1 MNETISRYW
10 GKVLQF
16 WKQIS
21 LKQKIMMGI
30 LFFVTLLIIAIV
42 IFNLS
47 KTEYSLAYTEL
58 TPADAASIQEYLTSN
73 NIPYQFS
80 NDLKSVGIPSTY
92 LTDVKLAVA
101 SQDLIVDGSQG
112 FDIFKENMS
121 TFGGITE
128 NQFEILNTD
137 ARAGE
142 IEQLINAIEGVSWS
156 KVVLNLPEESVF
168 ISPSGTEDQSYASVI
183 VSFKRNYR
191 IEQPIVD
198 TIYNLVRTSVRDLPM
213 ENITI
218 SSDLTGELLPSSRT
232 DTSSG
237 IQTGVAV
244 QQMQIKKQYELEIQ
258 RNVQNFLKQIF
269 IGDEHIAVNVFSTL
283 NFDQVNTQETRFE
296 PFDDDDQ
303 KGIVR
308 SIEEIQKS
316 YTGEDNPTGGI
327 TGTGDNDIPNYVATD
342 QNGVTSEEESESR
355 INYEIDEIT
364 SSIIKSPYIV
374 QDLTISVSIPSLSDG
389 DPNDPI
395 QVKAINDLTKEVESL
410 LVNIV
415 SASLADSGKQF
426 TEDQIT
432 QKVTVISRPSNGKLL
447 GNSEDPSG
455 IPSWAYGL
463 GAVALALVAGG
474 ALVAFRRK
482 QQRDNLYEQEEL
494 AYSSE
499 NDLSNLEIP
508 TKHVDDEV
516 KRQLEHL
523 AKSKPDEFVKIL
535 RTWLADE

>member
-21 LKQKIMMGI
+21 LKQKIMIGI
-30 LFFVTLLIIAIV
+30 LFLVTLLTLIIV
-42 IFNLS
+42 IYNLS

-58 TPADAASIQEYLTSN
+58 TQADAASIKEYLDSN

-80 NDLKSVGIPSTY
+80 SDLKSVGVPSTY

-121 TFGGITE
+121 SFGGITE
-128 NQFEILNTD
+128 GQFEILNTD

-142 IEQLINAIEGVSWS
+142 IEQLINAIDGVNWS

-168 ISPSGTEDQSYASVI
+168 ISSTGTEDQAYASGI
-183 VSFKRNYR
+183 ISFKRNYR
-191 IEQPIVD
+191 IEQPLID
-198 TIYNLVRTSVRDLPM
+198 TIYNLVRTSVRDLPL

-232 DTSSG
+232 DGGSG
-237 IQTGVAV
+237 VQTGAAV

-283 NFDQVNTQETRFE
+283 NFDQINQQEIRFE
-296 PFDDDDQ
+296 PIDEDDK

-308 SIEEIQKS
+308 SIEEIEKS
-316 YTGEDNPTGGI
+316 YTGEDNPSGGI
-327 TGTGDNDIPNYVATD
+327 TGTGDNNIPNYVGNNNNSLT
-342 QNGVTSEEESESR
+342 NEEESESR

-364 SSIIKSPYIV
+364 SSIIKSPYVV
-374 QDLTISVSIPSLSDG
+374 QDLTISVSIPSLNDSATATGGQPQTNPLSDE
-389 DPNDPI
+389 
-395 QVKAINDLTKEVESL
+395 VKKL

-426 TEDQIT
+426 TEEQIA
-432 QKVTVISRPSNGKLL
+432 QKVTVISRPSDYQVG
-447 GNSEDPSG
+447 GDIVDPPPDITWMYLVG
-455 IPSWAYGL
+455 
-463 GAVALALVAGG
+463 GAAALALVAGG
-474 ALVAFRRK
+474 AYTVYRRR
-482 QQRDNLYEQEEL
+482 QNNVLFDQEQEL
-494 AYSSE
+494 AYTAE
-499 NDLSNLEIP
+499 KEVPNLEIP
-508 TKHVDDEV
+508 RAPVDDEV
-516 KRQLEHL
+516 KNQLEHL
-523 AKSKPDEFVKIL
+523 ARSKPEEFVKIL